1 MLTALS
7 LAKSDVFRTRETP
20 SPLANQI
27 AVSKFSS
34 DASATP
40 TKKLRKI
47 MHIFPIFRKLTR
59 DMNLRFFAKK
69 FAELACAYKKGITK
83 IG

>member
-1 MLTALS
+1 MNIGMMNICTMNIRRLNIQYTKNTSEFTSEMVTDLS

-20 SPLANQI
+20 PLLANQI

-40 TKKLRKI
+40 TKKDGKI
-47 MHIFPIFRKLTR
+47 MHIFPIF
-59 DMNLRFFAKK
+59 
-69 FAELACAYKKGITK
+69 
-83 IG
+83 